1 MELVELVG
9 ATATASPVLSMRK
22 GRGFGGAGVGVDTSR
37 KNKSFRD
44 AFIAHKPLAQYRLRL
59 LLAVMDSGV
68 RPLVAQAARRVASP
82 SIT

>member
-9 ATATASPVLSMRK
+9 AAATASSVLLMRK

-44 AFIAHKPLAQYRLRL
+44 GFIAHKPFTLYRLC
-59 LLAVMDSGV
+59 
-68 RPLVAQAARRVASP
+68 P
-82 SIT
+82 